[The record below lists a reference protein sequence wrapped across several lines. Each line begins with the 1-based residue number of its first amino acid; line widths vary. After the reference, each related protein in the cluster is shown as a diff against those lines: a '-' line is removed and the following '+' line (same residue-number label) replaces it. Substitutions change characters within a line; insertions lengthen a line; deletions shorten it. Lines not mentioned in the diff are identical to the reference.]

1 MQVVYDV
8 GSWRI
13 TEEGRVFR
21 RGKLRFAN
29 GDLYDGE
36 WVDGKRHGQ
45 GTFTYHDGLQYRG
58 EFAANLFEGFGVLV
72 AVDQKHPITGVWVK
86 GSTYEGE
93 FRGGKKHGK
102 GLMVFGEGGSYDGM
116 FADNVFSGRGV
127 RSYANG
133 DRFDGEW
140 KHGMWWGMGHLCRV
154 DGESYV
160 GECKR
165 NLFHTTS
172 LVGGV
177 GRRTFRGGAGSY
189 EGGYRHGLQ
198 HGKGLRVFAD
208 GSTYEGDWTD
218 NVMQGSGVWTT
229 AAFTYIGDFAHG
241 RPHGHGLFT
250 FTNGDVYE
258 GSMRDGYFYGRGKFT
273 FKDGSCGYGT
283 LRAWNPD
290 GIRMEFPAGS
300 GNWYG
305 GRGSCTYT
313 GMFANGTFHGQ
324 GTLVTCD
331 GRRYEGAWHAGKRHG
346 QGRADLIP
354 LAERGDEA
362 RMHMKGCNS
371 LYRFASYDGMHEND
385 KRQGFG
391 TSYYSNGEGIEGTF
405 KDGQVDGVAT
415 YIYMSGKRRRGMW
428 IMGQRVSWMSEE
440 DEAKWA
446 TVDKAMGRVI
456 HDVEL
461 FRLTCSTLVTAVAFM
476 SSWNA
481 GGENLSILAN
491 RFMLMIP
498 FVVVAFLHC
507 MLHIFTALTLDGSW
521 NNSSVVSTIILILRV
536 FSFERL
542 LSIALFP
549 RMSYE
554 AKLRENTLKLQKFFR
569 LHDPSRVDEAESLL
583 LGFVGNESLL
593 FVLLRQKYAAVSQ
606 FRGRAS

>member
-177 GRRTFRGGAGSY
+177 GRRTFRG
-189 EGGYRHGLQ
+189 
-198 HGKGLRVFAD
+198 
-208 GSTYEGDWTD
+208 
-218 NVMQGSGVWTT
+218 
-229 AAFTYIGDFAHG
+229 
-241 RPHGHGLFT
+241 
-250 FTNGDVYE
+250 
-258 GSMRDGYFYGRGKFT
+258 
-273 FKDGSCGYGT
+273 
-283 LRAWNPD
+283 
-290 GIRMEFPAGS
+290 
-300 GNWYG
+300 
-305 GRGSCTYT
+305 
-313 GMFANGTFHGQ
+313 
-324 GTLVTCD
+324 
-331 GRRYEGAWHAGKRHG
+331 
-346 QGRADLIP
+346 
-354 LAERGDEA
+354 
-362 RMHMKGCNS
+362 
-371 LYRFASYDGMHEND
+371 
-385 KRQGFG
+385 
-391 TSYYSNGEGIEGTF
+391 
-405 KDGQVDGVAT
+405 
-415 YIYMSGKRRRGMW
+415 
-428 IMGQRVSWMSEE
+428 
-440 DEAKWA
+440 
-446 TVDKAMGRVI
+446 
-456 HDVEL
+456 
-461 FRLTCSTLVTAVAFM
+461 
-476 SSWNA
+476 
-481 GGENLSILAN
+481 
-491 RFMLMIP
+491 
-498 FVVVAFLHC
+498 
-507 MLHIFTALTLDGSW
+507 
-521 NNSSVVSTIILILRV
+521 
-536 FSFERL
+536 
-542 LSIALFP
+542 
-549 RMSYE
+549 
-554 AKLRENTLKLQKFFR
+554 
-569 LHDPSRVDEAESLL
+569 
-583 LGFVGNESLL
+583 
-593 FVLLRQKYAAVSQ
+593 
-606 FRGRAS
+606 